1 MSLRP
6 IYLDDGAQ
14 PVFCVLHQPD
24 SPRDV
29 GVVICPPFGWE
40 EMSSARSRYDW
51 AEDLAARGYPALR
64 IDLPGTGD
72 SGGSPWDPGLVAAWT
87 AAVASAAT
95 RLRAETGCR
104 RVAAIGIGL
113 GGVVACTAAAGADAA
128 IDDLVLWSVPAR
140 VKSLV
145 RELKA
150 FSRLESSDLP
160 GPPAGT
166 PPAMPDG
173 ALAAGGFVMSA
184 ETIASLEALDLS
196 DLDLHPRRA
205 LLLERDGR
213 APDER
218 LREALVTAGTD
229 VTVAAG
235 DGYREMLIVEPQ
247 QAHPPLEVFDRV
259 GAWLDE
265 AAPAVAPFAPAAAA
279 GGEVS
284 VELGEGGE
292 RVRETV
298 ISFDQPA
305 GRLVGVLAEP
315 LGDPAPMTVVLLN
328 AGAQRRIGP
337 NRMWVEMARRWA
349 ARGIPTLRLDLG
361 GIGDAEGDAS
371 AYRSDAGFYVP
382 EFVGQARAALD
393 VLEARGLPRRFVLGG
408 LCSGAYWSLYGAV
421 EDERVAAALM
431 LNPRALTWDSESL
444 VIQARR
450 EAQALGR
457 RLTNPR
463 AWGRLVRGQVSLER
477 PLSIA
482 RKFVVQLLRAP
493 LRLRARLAAR
503 RQARA
508 SGADADADATD
519 IVFNQ
524 LRDRG
529 KRGHMVFVGR
539 EPLHE
544 DYKRARRM
552 ERFGEWPNITL
563 ELLELGAD
571 MHTLR
576 PIWLQREVHAM
587 ADRAIER
594 ELDAARADTHA
605 PSVSA
610 GR

>member
-6 IYLDDGAQ
+6 IYLEDGPQ
-14 PVFCVLHQPD
+14 PVFCALHPAEAA
-24 SPRDV
+24 RDV
-29 GVVICPPFGWE
+29 GVLICPPFGWE

-51 AEDLAARGYPALR
+51 AEDLAARGYPSLR

-72 SGGSPWDPGLVAAWT
+72 SGGSPWDQGLLAAWT
-87 AAVASAAT
+87 AAVASAAE

-104 RVAAIGIGL
+104 RVVAIGIGL
-113 GGVVACTAAAGADAA
+113 GGVVACTAAGAGAA

-145 RELKA
+145 RELRA

-166 PPAMPDG
+166 PPAMPEG
-173 ALAAGGFVMSA
+173 ALSAGGFVMSA
-184 ETIASLEALDLS
+184 ETLASLERLDLS
-196 DLDLHPRRA
+196 ELDLRPPRA

-213 APDER
+213 APDGR
-218 LREALVTAGTD
+218 LREALERAGTD
-229 VTVAAG
+229 VTVASG

-247 QAHPPLEVFDRV
+247 QAQPPLEVFERV
-259 GAWLDE
+259 GHWLDE
-265 AAPAVAPFAPAAAA
+265 VASGDAQPPPAAAA
-279 GGEVS
+279 DREVS
-284 VELGEGGE
+284 VELRQNGE
-292 RVRETV
+292 RIRETV
-298 ISFDQPA
+298 VSFDQRS
-305 GRLVGVLAEP
+305 GQLVGVLAEP
-315 LGDPAPMTVVLLN
+315 LGEPAPIGVVLLN

-349 ARGIPTLRLDLG
+349 ARGIPTLRLDLS
-361 GIGDAEGDAS
+361 GIGDADGNAS

-393 VLEARGLPRRFVLGG
+393 ALGARALPRRFVLGG
-408 LCSGAYWSLYGAV
+408 LCSGAYWSLYAAI

-431 LNPRALTWDSESL
+431 LNPRALTWDSESHW
-444 VIQARR
+444 IQARR
-450 EAQALGR
+450 ETRALGR
-457 RLTNPR
+457 RLTSAG
-463 AWGRLVRGQVSLER
+463 AWRRVFSGRVSLRR

-482 RKFVVQLLRAP
+482 ASFVAQLLRAP
-493 LRLRARLAAR
+493 LRLPARLAAR
-503 RQARA
+503 RRARA
-508 SGADADADATD
+508 IGADATD

-524 LRDRG
+524 LRDVG
-529 KRGHMVFVGR
+529 KRGYMVFVGR

-544 DYKRARRM
+544 DYKRAGRM

-571 MHTLR
+571 THTLR

-594 ELDAARADTHA
+594 ELEAAGAGAQA

-610 GR
+610 